1 MRISLPDDIST
12 LPILHN
18 LVRKILIHLDIVN
31 PGVILVSLALWVIR
45 NLVMEDW
52 PKDLFAVMRVMAVKI
67 AILAEDC
74 QGIVLGS
81 QPVLDI
87 LLLLRIFES
96 VRGHTQCPNPDLFV
110 EIPAANCGL
119 YSIS

>member
-1 MRISLPDDIST
+1 MGISLPDDIST
-12 LPILHN
+12 LPILDN
-18 LVRKILIHLDIVN
+18 LVGKILIHFDIVN
-31 PGVILVSLALWVIR
+31 PGVILICFALWVIR

-52 PKDLFAVMRVMAVKI
+52 PKDLFAVMRVMSIKI
-67 AILAEDC
+67 AILAKDS

-87 LLLLRIFES
+87 LLLLRIFEN
-96 VRGHTQCPNPDLFV
+96 VRGHAQCPNPDFFV

-119 YSIS
+119 NSIS